1 MADTPPG
8 RSQTDS
14 LTPQF
19 SQADSLTPPRYRSGG
34 TSLFNLE
41 EAECCNVDN
50 PLFETCQEKDIGIS
64 FDSQGW
70 AECQVDHYM
79 VGLRRSDCE
88 ELYCI
93 EGLSCC
99 KGGGNIPDTDP
110 AVHSIILVSSCV
122 PGDGSLINCEAKWDP
137 GPFDS
142 EGWWRCPG
150 DKA

>member
-1 MADTPPG
+1 MPCVDG
-8 RSQTDS
+8 RYSTRAFPSRLTDAS
-14 LTPQF
+14 I

-41 EAECCNVDN
+41 EAECCNVNN

-79 VGLRRSDCE
+79 VGLRRNDCE
-88 ELYCI
+88 ELLCI

-99 KGGGNIPDTDP
+99 KGGG
-110 AVHSIILVSSCV
+110 
-122 PGDGSLINCEAKWDP
+122 SLINCEIREEWSQ
-137 GPFDS
+137 FDS

>member
-8 RSQTDS
+8 R
-14 LTPQF
+14 

-41 EAECCNVDN
+41 EAECCNVNN

-79 VGLRRSDCE
+79 VGLRRSDCQ
-88 ELYCI
+88 ELSCI

-99 KGGGNIPDTDP
+99 KGGG
-110 AVHSIILVSSCV
+110 
-122 PGDGSLINCEAKWDP
+122 SLINCETKWDP

-142 EGWWRCPG
+142 QGWWTCPG

>member
-1 MADTPPG
+1 MPCVDG
-8 RSQTDS
+8 RYSTRAFPSRLTDAS
-14 LTPQF
+14 I

-41 EAECCNVDN
+41 EAECCNVNN

-79 VGLRRSDCE
+79 VGLRRNYCE

-99 KGGGNIPDTDP
+99 KGGG
-110 AVHSIILVSSCV
+110 
-122 PGDGSLINCEAKWDP
+122 SLINCETKWDP
-137 GPFDS
+137 GKFDT
-142 EGWWRCPG
+142 EGWWTCPG

>member
-1 MADTPPG
+1 MAGTPPE
-8 RSQTDS
+8 RSQADS

-41 EAECCNVDN
+41 EAKCCNVNN
-50 PLFETCQEKDIGIS
+50 PYETCQEKDIGIT
-64 FDSQGW
+64 FDSEGW

-79 VGLRRSDCE
+79 VGLRRNDCE
-88 ELYCI
+88 ELLCI

-99 KGGGNIPDTDP
+99 KGGG
-110 AVHSIILVSSCV
+110 
-122 PGDGSLINCEAKWDP
+122 SLINCETNYDP
-137 GPFDS
+137 YPFDQPNN
-142 EGWWRCPG
+142 WWKCPG

>member
-1 MADTPPG
+1 MAGTPPE
-8 RSQTDS
+8 RSQADS

-41 EAECCNVDN
+41 EAECCNVNN

-88 ELYCI
+88 GLLCI

-99 KGGGNIPDTDP
+99 KGGG
-110 AVHSIILVSSCV
+110 
-122 PGDGSLINCEAKWDP
+122 SLINCKTKWDP
-137 GPFDS
+137 GLFDS
-142 EGWWRCPG
+142 QGWWTCPG

>member
-1 MADTPPG
+1 MRARLRHDGNVPCVDG
-8 RSQTDS
+8 RYSTRAFPSRLTDAS
-14 LTPQF
+14 I

-41 EAECCNVDN
+41 EAECCNVNN

-79 VGLRRSDCE
+79 VGLRRKGGWDCQ
-88 ELYCI
+88 ELHCL

-99 KGGGNIPDTDP
+99 KG
-110 AVHSIILVSSCV
+110 AVATPPTPSPSSLHSSIHSVTRHRPQAMAC
-122 PGDGSLINCEAKWDP
+122 
-137 GPFDS
+137 
-142 EGWWRCPG
+142 
-150 DKA
+150 

>member
-1 MADTPPG
+1 MAGTPPE
-8 RSQTDS
+8 R
-14 LTPQF
+14 

-41 EAECCNVDN
+41 EAECCNVNN

-122 PGDGSLINCEAKWDP
+122 PGDGSLINCETMWDP

>member
-1 MADTPPG
+1 MRARLRHDGNVPCVDG
-8 RSQTDS
+8 RYSTRAFPSRLTDAS
-14 LTPQF
+14 I

-41 EAECCNVDN
+41 EAQCCNVNN

-79 VGLRRSDCE
+79 VGLRRNDCE
-88 ELYCI
+88 GLLCI

-99 KGGGNIPDTDP
+99 KGGG
-110 AVHSIILVSSCV
+110 
-122 PGDGSLINCEAKWDP
+122 SLINCETKWDP